1 MVAFVTPRYLGDMS
15 KILVTGLSVLG
26 IVGTSSVAFATNMQ
40 ALDLQASQ
48 DVSGGSSQVVP
59 TSDAVL
65 DQNTVVV
72 PDPTATPPAAATP
85 APSTTPSTVSSPADD
100 DTEPAETHTSNVNA
114 ATPAHATTGGST
126 VAQRPAETSNHEDSD
141 DDDHESDEHE
151 SDEDDD

>member
-1 MVAFVTPRYLGDMS
+1 MS

-85 APSTTPSTVSSPADD
+85 APSTTPSTTPSPAGDG
-100 DTEPAETHTSNVNA
+100 TETTETHTSNVNA
-114 ATPAHATTGGST
+114 ATPATPATPAHATTGGST
-126 VAQRPAETSNHEDSD
+126 AAQRPAVTSTHDDSD